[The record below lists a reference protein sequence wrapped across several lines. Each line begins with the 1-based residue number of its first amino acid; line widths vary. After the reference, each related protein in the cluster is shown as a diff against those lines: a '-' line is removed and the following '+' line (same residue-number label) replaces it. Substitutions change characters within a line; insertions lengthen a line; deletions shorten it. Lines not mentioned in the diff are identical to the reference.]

1 MDIYQIFG
9 NDVAIAANGDFAMVD
24 GDTLTQQRI
33 YRMLLTNPGDYIW
46 HPTYGAGLPQYVGQN
61 LSLALKDKIITSIKS
76 QMFLEATVAR
86 DPAPVVTLTQNAT
99 NISCAIQYKSQASGQ
114 IFTLSFNVG

>member
-24 GDTLTQQRI
+24 GDLLTQQRI
-33 YRMLLTNPGDYIW
+33 YRRLLTNPGDYIW
-46 HPTYGAGLPQYVGQN
+46 HPDFGAGLPAYVGRN
-61 LSLALKDKIITSIKS
+61 LSLAVKDQIITTIKS

-86 DPAPVVTLTQNAT
+86 DPEPVVTLEQNAT
-99 NISCAIQYKSQASGQ
+99 NISCSIQYKSQPSGQ
-114 IFTLSFNVG
+114 VYTLSFDVS